1 MRLLCSVGPA
11 SGDAVE
17 TAADTIDTNAIVVA
31 ANVAPAVF
39 AMRHVGIAC
48 GHRMW
53 ASRGEC
59 LRMLS
64 CVGALEAGVVVR
76 AHVLHR
82 TRMMARVLVV
92 MYIVRGARPVPQ

>member
-1 MRLLCSVGPA
+1 
-11 SGDAVE
+11 
-17 TAADTIDTNAIVVA
+17 
-31 ANVAPAVF
+31 
-39 AMRHVGIAC
+39 
-48 GHRMW
+48 MW

-59 LRMLS
+59 LRRLS